1 MKIHHMVL
9 IVFAVAGL
17 SACEKVGEKTR
28 SDFEDIAKIQAD
40 EQASSKRNEAQK
52 AYAAANAK
60 MHAGMGNIP
69 ADADAAFI
77 TGMIPHH
84 QGAVDMAEIALKYGK
99 DPEVKA
105 LAKTIIA
112 AQVTEIAQMEA
123 WAKKRGIKLTPA
135 PASAADHAAMGH

>member
-1 MKIHHMVL
+1 MKIRNL
-9 IVFAVAGL
+9 ILILSAGTAL
-17 SACEKVGEKTR
+17 SACQKTP
-28 SDFEDIAKIQAD
+28 EVPQ
-40 EQASSKRNEAQK
+40 EQAANSTLNEAQK

-69 ADADAAFI
+69 ADADDAFI

-84 QGAVDMAEIALKYGK
+84 QGAVDMAQIALKYGK

-123 WAKKRGIKLTPA
+123 WAKKRGIKIGAA
-135 PASAADHAAMGH
+135 PVSAADHAAMGH